1 MSYKIISYST
11 KAGKADENQRLIA
24 DVFRELHETQPDG
37 VRYAVLRLEDGTFM
51 HIVSNATEG
60 TPLTSLAS
68 FEAFQDRIEDRQAA
82 PALRRMVTV
91 VGNYG
96 VLK

>member
-1 MSYKIISYST
+1 M
-11 KAGKADENQRLIA
+11 
-24 DVFRELHETQPDG
+24 FRELRERQPNG

-51 HIVSNATEG
+51 HLVSTATEG

-82 PALRRMVTV
+82 PALHRMATV